1 MTPPGGGAPLHV
13 WLRSGRVFT
22 MSARSWGDRTAAHR
36 WAAVRR
42 PDKADRLVLG
52 CSELSGVEALEAAG
66 AAVGGYRPGG
76 RGSPGRG
83 GR

>member
-1 MTPPGGGAPLHV
+1 
-13 WLRSGRVFT
+13 

-52 CSELSGVEALEAAG
+52 CSECPASRPSRRRAPRWGAIARSVADRLGVAVADVSSALTAARV
-66 AAVGGYRPGG
+66 ADRSA
-76 RGSPGRG
+76 
-83 GR
+83 